1 MQKPCPIVSAE
12 LSRRA
17 LSKRRLLPLEAAY
30 DTKRKSCGKIFCLRQ
45 PPDLWGNWLIT
56 IGSAVAVILAPNM
69 KDGSKRSEFDKI
81 NASKVYFH
89 GKLDRRDHLKGVTDC
104 STPKT

>member
-30 DTKRKSCGKIFCLRQ
+30 DSKRKSCGKIFCLRQ
-45 PPDLWGNWLIT
+45 PPDLWEELDNQNW
-56 IGSAVAVILAPNM
+56 
-69 KDGSKRSEFDKI
+69 KRELPCYWRI
-81 NASKVYFH
+81 I
-89 GKLDRRDHLKGVTDC
+89 
-104 STPKT
+104 